1 MKLQLNEQ
9 VIDEKSNS
17 MAHSQK
23 IKDTQTELEKKIGD
37 LMKEEKVAKKDN
49 EQLKE

>member
-9 VIDEKSNS
+9 FIDEKSNS

-23 IKDTQTELEKKIGD
+23 IKDTQTELEKKITELNKD
-37 LMKEEKVAKKDN
+37 QEAAKKEN
-49 EQLKE
+49 R

>member
-23 IKDTQTELEKKIGD
+23 IMDTQTELEKKISD
-37 LMKEEKVAKKDN
+37 LMKEEELAKKDN